1 MASKIDLLHIAL
13 NKAIRKG
20 NKAEQARIIIRL
32 KEANMQARSHDT
44 GKPNKLNRTAM
55 ELSGNYRVNS
65 YRSVKMPLGFGG
77 HAKYGR

>member
-1 MASKIDLLHIAL
+1 MATKIDLLHKAL
-13 NKAIRKG
+13 QKAIRAG

-32 KEANMQARSHDT
+32 KEAHMQVKSHDT

-55 ELSGNYRVNS
+55 ERSGNYRVHS

-77 HAKYGR
+77 HYKNNR